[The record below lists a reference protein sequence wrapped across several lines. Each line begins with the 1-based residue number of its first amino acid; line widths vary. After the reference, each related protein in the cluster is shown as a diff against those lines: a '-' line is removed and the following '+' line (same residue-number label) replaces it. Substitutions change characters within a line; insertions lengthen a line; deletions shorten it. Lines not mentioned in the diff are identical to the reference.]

1 MVKQIGSHIKI
12 VSINGDEETEL
23 AVQKIIKDRLVNNKD
38 REEK

>member
-23 AVQKIIKDRLVNNKD
+23 AVQKIIEDRLVNNKD
-38 REEK
+38 KEDK

>member
-23 AVQKIIKDRLVNNKD
+23 AGQKVIEDRLVNNKD
-38 REEK
+38 KEDK

>member
-12 VSINGDEETEL
+12 VSINGDEATEL